1 MIIIESQRSLPNAN
15 LQKDTVAIDN
25 ENQAFLLTNIYLSSI
40 PSKEVQVRT
49 LTMRFIKV

>member
-25 ENQAFLLTNIYLSSI
+25 ENQAFLLTNIYLNSI
-40 PSKEVQVRT
+40 SKEVQVRT